1 MHNAIPKV
9 IQVSEGAT
17 ENLQA
22 ASVFVE
28 IALQRFWGV
37 HILFPSPTLKCE
49 RWSRH
54 FRNKPQQALQ
64 C

>member
-1 MHNAIPKV
+1 MRQPGAQKHNFIPKV

-28 IALQRFWGV
+28 IALQRFGV
-37 HILFPSPTLKCE
+37 FFGGGGVAYSLPLSH
-49 RWSRH
+49 
-54 FRNKPQQALQ
+54 PQV
-64 C
+64 